1 MQEESLAHTK
11 WECTYHIVFIPKYRR
26 KVLYGEC
33 RAEIRDIIKR
43 LLEMYKLELVEGA
56 VCADHIHISIRIPPK
71 YAVSKVMGML
81 KGKSAM
87 MLFDRHPEWRRKT
100 GRDKTF
106 WARGYYV
113 STVGIN
119 ESVIRQ
125 YIKNQENADRIADG
139 C

>member
-1 MQEESLAHTK
+1 MQEESSAHTK
-11 WECTYHIVFIPKYRR
+11 WDCAYHIVFIPKYRK

-56 VCADHIHISIRIPPK
+56 VCIDHIHVSIRIPPK
-71 YAVSKVMGML
+71 YAVFKVMGML
-81 KGKSAM
+81 KEKSAM
-87 MLFDRHPEWRRKT
+87 MLYDRHPEWRRRT

-125 YIKNQENADRIADG
+125 YIRNQENAERIADG
-139 C
+139 I

>member
-1 MQEESLAHTK
+1 MQEESSAHTK
-11 WECTYHIVFIPKYRR
+11 WDCIYHIVFIPKYRK

-56 VCADHIHISIRIPPK
+56 VCIDHIHVSIRIPPK

-87 MLFDRHPEWRRKT
+87 MLYDRHPEWRRRT

-113 STVGIN
+113 SMVGIN

-125 YIKNQENADRIADG
+125 YIRNQENADRIADG
-139 C
+139 I

>member
-33 RAEIRDIIKR
+33 RTEIKEIIKR
-43 LLEMYKLELVEGA
+43 LLEGA
-56 VCADHIHISIRIPPK
+56 VCIDHIHISIRVPPK
-71 YAVSKVMGML
+71 YAVSKIMGML

-87 MLFDRHPEWRRKT
+87 MLFDRHPEWRKRT

-119 ESVIRQ
+119 ESVIQR
-125 YIKNQENADRIADG
+125 YIQNQENADRMADG
-139 C
+139 I